1 MDGQPRTPN
10 SEHGGASPVEPLY
23 RVPAAEKALDVLEFM
38 ARSNEGRTQTEIAVG
53 VGRSIHEVYRIIQLL
68 ERRGYISRAAAA
80 DRYVLSLKVFA
91 LAHQSPPLATL
102 TAAAVEP
109 MRRLAE
115 AARQSC
121 HLAVLSDLEI
131 VVVAQV
137 NSPQPMFYGVTL
149 GARFPV
155 QETSSGLVL
164 MAGLTDAARER
175 LLAAIARQA
184 SCADA
189 TAGIRENLQPVLRD
203 GFDVRPSMMV
213 PGVVNL
219 SFPVRN
225 HMAATVAALTLPF
238 LPVRHETPSL
248 DVARTE
254 TAAAASAISTVLGF
268 GASAAAH

>member
-1 MDGQPRTPN
+1 MDRKLLMPDAANEAT
-10 SEHGGASPVEPLY
+10 SPTEPLY

-38 ARSNEGRTQTEIAVG
+38 ARSNEGRTQTEIAAG

-80 DRYVLSLKVFA
+80 DRYVLSLKMFA

-102 TAAAVEP
+102 TTAAVEP
-109 MRRLAE
+109 MRRLADTT
-115 AARQSC
+115 RQSC

-149 GARFPV
+149 GARFPA

-164 MAGLTDAARER
+164 MAGLPEAAREQM
-175 LLAAIARQA
+175 LASIARRTA
-184 SCADA
+184 RDKELAD
-189 TAGIRENLQPVLRD
+189 TRGNLGPVLRD

-213 PGVVNL
+213 PGVVNV
-219 SFPVRN
+219 SFGVKN

-238 LPVRHETPSL
+238 LAVRDGTPSL
-248 DVARTE
+248 EIARTE
-254 TAAAASAISTVLGF
+254 TEGAAAAISATLGF
-268 GASAAAH
+268 GSSAATR